1 MSVVMP
7 VVCFPLRVAV
17 INGEREVCGVETRAA
32 LDIVNCSPNGTI
44 N

>member
-1 MSVVMP
+1 MSVLMS
-7 VVCFPLRVAV
+7 VVCFPLCVAV
-17 INGEREVCGVETRAA
+17 TNGERAVCGVETRVA